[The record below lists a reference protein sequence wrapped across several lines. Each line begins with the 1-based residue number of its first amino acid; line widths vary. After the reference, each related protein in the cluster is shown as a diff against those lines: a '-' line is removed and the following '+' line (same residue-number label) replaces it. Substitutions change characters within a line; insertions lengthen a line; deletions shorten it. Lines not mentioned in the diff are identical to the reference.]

1 MMTIQFP
8 KNSLQIRQRQ
18 GVNEVFD
25 IIRKKWIV
33 LTPEEWVRQ
42 NWIQFL
48 CTEKKYPSSLIA
60 VEKEMQLGELKK
72 RGDLVVYNRQ
82 SLPWMIIECKEM
94 EVALSQKTIDQILRY
109 HISLPAEY
117 LIITNGTYSIGYKK
131 EKGQFFEIDLFPDFE
146 D

>member
-42 NWIQFL
+42 NWIHFL

-60 VEKEMQLGELKK
+60 VEKETHLGELKK

-94 EVALSQKTIDQILRY
+94 EVALSQKTLDQILRY